1 MAIKSTFCEKLNEW
15 FLNHVKSLL
24 YYVDIKANNLTDNKV
39 TKAHIITCCSL
50 QDIEKDE
57 SSPIWF

>member
-1 MAIKSTFCEKLNEW
+1 MLIKLTFCEKLNEW
-15 FLNHVKSLL
+15 FSINIKSFL

-39 TKAHIITCCSL
+39 TKDHIITYCSL